1 MSEDEKEKYRRMA
14 LEDKIQLG
22 ANYRVGRKRKSG
34 KKNVQKKE
42 IKSYNCDICEK
53 VCKSYFVYKNHML
66 NIHSTDVR
74 TEPLNAY
81 TAFIQEEK
89 KDTCDDKLDM
99 DQARKKWKEITDK
112 EKEKYR
118 QIALEDKI
126 QFGANYRRGRK
137 WGRERKS
144 GTNPLYYL

>member
-1 MSEDEKEKYRRMA
+1 
-14 LEDKIQLG
+14 
-22 ANYRVGRKRKSG
+22 
-34 KKNVQKKE
+34 
-42 IKSYNCDICEK
+42 
-53 VCKSYFVYKNHML
+53 ML

-126 QFGANYRRGRK
+126 QFGANYRRAGNGGGEKIR
-137 WGRERKS
+137 
-144 GTNPLYYL
+144 N